1 MIIHVQSLKYIL
13 IMMFQRLQMDYQFL
27 PQMVERFE
35 MVELHRNERVDR
47 FDITQKPR
55 LYA

>member
-1 MIIHVQSLKYIL
+1 VQSLKYIL